1 MQKGGDFKAVFERLV
16 RGIKAIE
23 DSVKKTAGKE
33 FMFSDHLGFIHS
45 CPTNLG
51 TGMRASVHVKL
62 PKLSARPD
70 FQKICFDLHLQPRGI
85 HGEHSETTD
94 GIYDISNKHRIGHSE
109 VELVQTMIDGV
120 QRLIE
125 LEKQLE

>member
-1 MQKGGDFKAVFERLV
+1 M
-16 RGIKAIE
+16 GIQEIE
-23 DSVKKTAGKE
+23 ASIKQTAGKE
-33 FMFSDHLGFIHS
+33 FMFNDHLGYIHS

-62 PKLSARPD
+62 PKLSAQPN
-70 FQKICFDLHLQPRGI
+70 FQQICFDLNLQPRGI

-94 GIYDISNKHRIGHSE
+94 GVYDISNKHRIGHTE

-120 QRLIE
+120 KKLIE
-125 LEKQLE
+125 LEKELE